1 MGQARVY
8 KASYRAPQDSIF
20 AMTERL
26 YNPQGLVALCEALML
41 LPIFL
46 VIATRPPAMI
56 RLLILAAQLLL
67 ANWVNRNVAME
78 DIFSTYSMGT
88 LLCAW
93 MPLTA
98 IHFYFITDPLTDGT
112 RHLSDKQKAKNM
124 PLLQRVWWAACLVAS
139 FRGVGWNKQ
148 LPHLRQVTRGQS
160 RGSYVVEHSLWLIV
174 YCLISD
180 LVTLY
185 ERNYPYGTTPESVLF
200 QALNCY
206 ACWTKLW
213 VNFAIQYEALAVL
226 CVASGFWAPQL
237 WPPMFGSFWD
247 AYTVRRTWGRV
258 WHGILRRFVRSYGKW
273 LARAVGA
280 TPGTKASSYI
290 QLYAGFIVSGLLHEI
305 GDRQLDRS
313 PGRSMRF
320 FVLQA
325 LWITFEDGII
335 GLGERLGI
343 QESRATRA
351 HGRLSTFIWFAAT
364 TPPELIEVML
374 NGGKPAPST
383 YLGVVWRVLG
393 LQGKLQVPWSH

>member
-1 MGQARVY
+1 
-8 KASYRAPQDSIF
+8 
-20 AMTERL
+20 MTQRL

-46 VIATRPPAMI
+46 VIATRTPAI
-56 RLLILAAQLLL
+56 VRLLILAAQLLL
-67 ANWVNRNVAME
+67 ANWVNKNVAME

-93 MPLTA
+93 MPMTA
-98 IHFYFITDPLTDGT
+98 IHFYFITDPLADGT
-112 RHLSDKQKAKNM
+112 RHMNDKQKAKDM
-124 PLLQRVWWAACLVAS
+124 PLLQRIWWAACLVAS

-148 LPHLRQVTRGQS
+148 VCFFFYLALNDDRQS

-180 LVTLY
+180 LVALY
-185 ERNYPYGTTPESVLF
+185 EGSYPYGSTPEGVLF
-200 QALNCY
+200 QVLNCY

-226 CVASGFWAPQL
+226 CVASGVWAPQL
-237 WPPMFGSFWD
+237 WPPMFGSFRD

-258 WHGILRRFVRSYGKW
+258 WHGILRRFVSSYGKW

-313 PGRSMRF
+313 PGKSMRF
-320 FVLQA
+320 FILQA
-325 LWITFEDGII
+325 LWIMLEDGFI
-335 GLGERLGI
+335 GLGKRLGI

-351 HGRLSTFIWFAAT
+351 LGRLSTFVWFAAT

-374 NGGKPAPST
+374 NGNPAPST
-383 YLGVVWRVLG
+383 YLGTARRVLG
-393 LQGKLQVPWSH
+393 LEGKLQIPWSH

>member
-1 MGQARVY
+1 
-8 KASYRAPQDSIF
+8 
-20 AMTERL
+20 MTERL

-41 LPIFL
+41 LPIFF
-46 VIATRPPAMI
+46 VITTRPPAMV

-67 ANWVNRNVAME
+67 ANWVNKNVAME

-93 MPLTA
+93 MPMTA
-98 IHFYFITDPLTDGT
+98 IHFYFITNPLTDGT
-112 RHLSDKQKAKNM
+112 RHLNDKQKAKDM
-124 PLLQRVWWAACLVAS
+124 PLLQRIWWAACLVAS

-148 LPHLRQVTRGQS
+148 VCFFFYLALNDDRQS

-180 LVTLY
+180 LVALY
-185 ERNYPYGTTPESVLF
+185 EGSYPYGSTPETVLF
-200 QALNCY
+200 QVLNCY

-226 CVASGFWAPQL
+226 CVASGVWAPQL

-258 WHGILRRFVRSYGKW
+258 WHGILRRFVSSYGKW
-273 LARAVGA
+273 LARAAGA

-290 QLYAGFIVSGLLHEI
+290 QLYAGFVVSGLLHEI

-313 PGRSMRF
+313 PGKSMRF
-320 FVLQA
+320 FILQA

-335 GLGERLGI
+335 GLGKRLGI

-351 HGRLSTFIWFAAT
+351 LGRLFTFIWFAAT
-364 TPPELIEVML
+364 TPPELIQVML
-374 NGGKPAPST
+374 NGGKSAPST
-383 YLGVVWRVLG
+383 YLGTARSVLG
-393 LQGKLQVPWSH
+393 LEGKLQIPWSH

>member
-1 MGQARVY
+1 
-8 KASYRAPQDSIF
+8 
-20 AMTERL
+20 MTERL
-26 YNPQGLVALCEALML
+26 DLYSPQGLVALCEAFML

-46 VIATRPPAMI
+46 VIATRPPAMV
-56 RLLILAAQLLL
+56 RLLILVAQLLL
-67 ANWVNRNVAME
+67 ANWVNKNVAME

-93 MPLTA
+93 IPMTA
-98 IHFYFITDPLTDGT
+98 IHFYFIADPLTDGL
-112 RHLSDKQKAKNM
+112 RHMNDKQKARDM

-148 LPHLRQVTRGQS
+148 HRLRHLQLPHLRQVPKGQS

-180 LVTLY
+180 LVALY
-185 ERNYPYGTTPESVLF
+185 EGSYPYGSTPESVLF
-200 QALNCY
+200 QVLNCY

-226 CVASGFWAPQL
+226 CVASGVWAPQL

-258 WHGILRRFVRSYGKW
+258 WHGILRRFVSSYGKW
-273 LARAVGA
+273 LARAAGA

-290 QLYAGFIVSGLLHEI
+290 QLYAGFVVSGLLHEI

-313 PGRSMRF
+313 PGKSMRF
-320 FVLQA
+320 FILQA

-335 GLGERLGI
+335 GLGKRLGI

-351 HGRLSTFIWFAAT
+351 LGGLSTFIWFAAT

-374 NGGKPAPST
+374 NGGNSAPST
-383 YLGVVWRVLG
+383 YVGTARRVLG
-393 LQGKLQVPWSH
+393 LEGKLQTPWSH